1 MNTTIEVVCFKYTP
15 LKNNKLPLKLRITQ
29 NRKRRYISLGVF
41 LNPEHWD
48 FIKNKP
54 KPNCPDREHIEQII
68 ANKAAEFRRK
78 ALELKSEKK
87 EYTAS
92 SLVDKVVKPT
102 KALTVGELFVEHIST
117 LKESKRMGY
126 AASLQMVYNCMMKFN
141 KHLNI
146 YFSDIDVS
154 WLKKYEAWLRKA
166 DKAENS
172 IGVRFRT
179 LRMLYNLAIEREM
192 VKVEYYPFR
201 KYKVSKLHQDTL
213 KRSITKAEIASVI
226 NYPTESSDMYT
237 KLAIDIFTFSYLMGG
252 INFVDIAH
260 LTKDNIID
268 GKLVYIRRKTSK
280 RIILPMQP
288 KAERIASQYDQSL
301 YLFPI
306 LSSFH
311 QTEQQKANR
320 IHKVIAKVNKV
331 LTGIGE
337 DLDLPLKLTTYV
349 ARHSFATVL
358 KRAGVPTPI
367 ISESLGHSS
376 EKVTQIYLNS
386 FENKQIGKAM
396 ENLL

>member
-1 MNTTIEVVCFKYTP
+1 
-15 LKNNKLPLKLRITQ
+15 
-29 NRKRRYISLGVF
+29 
-41 LNPEHWD
+41 
-48 FIKNKP
+48 
-54 KPNCPDREHIEQII
+54 
-68 ANKAAEFRRK
+68 
-78 ALELKSEKK
+78 
-87 EYTAS
+87 
-92 SLVDKVVKPT
+92 
-102 KALTVGELFVEHIST
+102 
-117 LKESKRMGY
+117 
-126 AASLQMVYNCMMKFN
+126 MVYNCMMKFN